1 MAKQQQPKADGKPE
15 RFESDT
21 DKLVHRHL
29 ADENHVIT
37 EEELQSIRIGQTL
50 PAGEA
55 GEEVLDRD
63 EKAAD
68 RKADGEG
75 ELTPGSEK
83 VTPWDVVE

>member
-1 MAKQQQPKADGKPE
+1 MAKQQQPQADGKPG

-50 PAGEA
+50 PAD
-55 GEEVLDRD
+55 EEVPDRD
-63 EKAAD
+63 EKTAD
-68 RKADGEG
+68 RKADSEG
-75 ELTPGSEK
+75 DVTPGSEK